1 MMKKS
6 LVLRFCFLLG
16 IASVLTG
23 CSFWPDEKFPEIVDD
38 PMKEEVYYIIG
49 RVFDLD
55 TNEPLAGVTVVVDG
69 QTVLTDANGV
79 YQVTVYKKGLY
90 TAEFFKK
97 DYYGSTQEGYITVEA
112 KNHSTLVLSAR
123 LGKPGPLVDV
133 DSKGEVVGDKPT
145 EPESSVTITIPAGAL
160 PDDATTQLRITQHDH
175 PVTASTTVNSGVVPI
190 TTPLSS
196 LHIEAYNIKN
206 FQAPLRLT
214 WKNLCAPLA
223 YFDEVKIYS
232 QNDEVTRAAG
242 EWVTESGCTHFDEHY
257 FIERKDL
264 KDKYLLEINSVQET
278 SGVKKGEPNLINGQ
292 TSVKIDNSGT
302 MKAATNCELKVSLL
316 QGWEFIVTPEQA
328 LEALG
333 VAPADQCK
341 TPVTMLKVIELM
353 EGNPQG
359 FFTIDQ
365 CRYTSV
371 NGGYVMYYR
380 NDSKYIERTYTFS
393 VIVNGKDK
401 KKAVAKLKR
410 YIGDTETYYNVDG
423 KMHSG
428 GKM

>member
-1 MMKKS
+1 MKKS

-38 PMKEEVYYIIG
+38 PMTEETYYIIG
-49 RVFDLD
+49 RAYDLD
-55 TNEPLAGVTVVVDG
+55 TDEPLAGVTVVIG
-69 QTVLTDANGV
+69 NQTVLTDENGV
-79 YQVTVYKKGLY
+79 YQVTVHEKGLY
-90 TAEFFKK
+90 TVEFSKK
-97 DYYGSTQEGYITVEA
+97 DYYGSTQQGYITVDA
-112 KNHSTLVLSAR
+112 KSHSTLVISGR
-123 LGKPGPLVDV
+123 LVQPGPLEKIDPN
-133 DSKGEVVGDKPT
+133 GYVVGNKPT
-145 EPESSVTITIPAGAL
+145 EPESSVTITVPKGAIPE
-160 PDDATTQLRITQHDH
+160 DADTYLRVTQHDH
-175 PVTASTTVNSGVVPI
+175 PITASTSVNAGAVPI
-190 TTPLSS
+190 ATPLSS
-196 LHIEAYNIKN
+196 LHIEAYDIKN
-206 FQAPLRLT
+206 FAAPLRLT

-232 QNDEVTRAAG
+232 QNDPVTKVSSD
-242 EWVTESGCTHFDEHY
+242 WKSESGCTHFDEHY

-264 KDKYLLEINSVQET
+264 MDKYLLEINSVQET
-278 SGVKKGEPNLINGQ
+278 SGVKKGEPNTINGQ
-292 TSVKIDNSGT
+292 ASVKVDNSGS
-302 MKAATNCELKVSLL
+302 MKAITNCELKVRLL
-316 QGWEFIVTPEQA
+316 EGWEFIVSPEEA

-333 VAPADQCK
+333 VARKDQCK
-341 TPVTMLKVIELM
+341 TPVTMLKIVELM

-359 FFTIDQ
+359 FYTIDQ

-401 KKAVAKLKR
+401 KKAVVKLKR
-410 YIGDTETYYNVDG
+410 YVGDTETYYNVDA